1 MSHATMIFRLYLF
14 LCCFIAE
21 PIFAQVISSGS
32 TWKYLDNGTDQGTA
46 WKNAAFN
53 DINWASG
60 ASPLGYGDGD
70 EATVVNFGGNTSNK
84 YVTTYFRKSFSIT
97 TLFSN
102 YKLRVKR
109 DDGVVVYIN
118 GNEVFRDNIATNQT
132 YQTLA
137 SSASDDGNTWL
148 ETTIAGTNLQVG
160 TNIIAVEIHQTSVT
174 SSDISF
180 DFELLHP
187 NYTVSRG
194 PYLQMGTSNSMQ
206 IRWRTNIAST
216 TKVNY
221 GANPT
226 NLNSNVVDATL
237 TTEHIVNLPNISPNT
252 QYYYSIGTATE
263 VLQGNELNYFITAPT
278 IGTEKKTRVWVTGDC
293 GTGVPTQIAV
303 KNKFLNYVGSQY
315 IDLWLLLGDNAYNY
329 GYDSEYQTRFFEPYQ
344 NDRIMKQTVLFPT
357 PGNHDYGATGTAQS
371 DHIMPYYS
379 NFSLP
384 SNGEVGG
391 VPSGHK
397 EYYSY
402 NYANIHFVSLDSY
415 GTETGNNFRLYDAT
429 SPQITWLKADLTA
442 NTQKWTVL
450 YWHHPPYTMGSHNS
464 DNENELRFI
473 RENVVPILEQYK
485 VDLVLCGHSHNYER
499 SRLMKGHTGLEPTF
513 NATLHNPTTSSGKYD
528 GSTDSCPYIKT
539 SSLPNTGIIYV
550 VAGSAGWATG
560 TQTSYPHDAMYF
572 SHTAN
577 AGSLYLEIE
586 ANRLD
591 AKWIADDG
599 EVKDKFTMMKD
610 VNIKQ
615 TITQANNLT
624 NITLNSSWIGNYAWQ
639 NSSFSSRSLI
649 VSPINNTQY
658 IVKDGSQC
666 LADTF
671 LIQISNPN
679 CQPVWNLTGEIASN
693 SLLKYEAGQ
702 SITANNLLNNG
713 ANVKYNAAKAVI
725 LLPGFQVQNGVI
737 FNASIGGCTNT
748 NVRRKSDGKSP

>member
-1 MSHATMIFRLYLF
+1 MIFRLYLLLF
-14 LCCFIAE
+14 Y
-21 PIFAQVISSGS
+21 FAVKSVSAQIISTGS
-32 TWKYLDNGTDQGTA
+32 TWKYLDNGTDQGSA
-46 WKNAAFN
+46 WKSAAFN
-53 DINWASG
+53 DASWASG
-60 ASPLGYGDGD
+60 ASELGYGDAD
-70 EATVVNFGGNTSNK
+70 EATLVSFGGDANNK
-84 YVTTYFRKSFSIT
+84 YITTYFRKSFSVANLI
-97 TLFSN
+97 SY

-118 GNEVFRDNIATNQT
+118 GNEVFRDNISTNQN

-137 SSASDDGNTWL
+137 SLASDDGNSWL

-160 TNIIAVEIHQTSVT
+160 TNVIAVEIHQADVT
-174 SSDISF
+174 SSDITF
-180 DFELLHP
+180 DCELLNS

-221 GANPT
+221 GTNST
-226 NLNSNVVDATL
+226 NLSSNVVDARL
-237 TTEHIVNLPNISPNT
+237 TTEHIVNLTALSPNT
-252 QYYYSIGTATE
+252 TYYYSIGTATE
-263 VLQGNELNYFITAPT
+263 ILQNTELNYFITAPI
-278 IGTEKKTRVWVTGDC
+278 IGTEKKTRIWITGDC
-293 GTGVPTQIAV
+293 GTGVPSQIAV
-303 KNKFLNYVGSQY
+303 KDKFLNYVGNQY

-329 GYDSEYQTRFFEPYQ
+329 GYDLEYQTRFFEPYQ

-384 SNGEVGG
+384 SNGEIGG

-415 GTETGNNFRLYDAT
+415 GTETANNFRIYDAT
-429 SPQITWLKADLTA
+429 SPQITWLKADLAA
-442 NTQKWTVL
+442 NTQKWTIL

-464 DNENELRFI
+464 DNENELKFI
-473 RENVVPILEQYK
+473 RQNVVPILEQYK

-499 SRLMKGHTGLEPTF
+499 SRLMKGHMGLEPTF
-513 NATLHNPTTSSGKYD
+513 NAALHNPTSSSGKYD

-539 SSLPNTGIIYV
+539 SNLPNTGIVYV
-550 VAGSAGWATG
+550 VTGSAGWAG
-560 TQTSYPHDAMYF
+560 VKQASYPHDAMYF
-572 SHTAN
+572 SHTDN

-599 EVKDKFTMMKD
+599 EIRDKFTMMKD

-624 NITLNSSWIGNYAWQ
+624 NITLNASWIGNYAWL
-639 NSSFSSRSLI
+639 NTSFNNKNLI
-649 VSPINNTQY
+649 VSPINNTQF

-671 LIQISNPN
+671 LIQITNPN
-679 CQPVWNLTGEIASN
+679 CQPVWNLTGAIASN
-693 SLLKYEAGQ
+693 SFLKYEAGQ
-702 SITANNLLNNG
+702 NITANNILNNG
-713 ANVKYNAAKAVI
+713 ANVKYDAAKAIV
-725 LLPGFQVQNGVI
+725 LMPGFQVQNGVT
-737 FNASIGGCTNT
+737 FSANIGGCVNA
-748 NVRRKSDGKSP
+748 NARKRSGEKSP